1 MNKVSTTP
9 THVAMRLP
17 NKKHIKKTLK
27 ASIINATHRAMNIS
41 KYLKEMLLTSLEF
54 KTSTQAR
61 VKAINIAAN
70 GLGVHDTHSGH
81 ACIPQEHKA
90 TIPHWEPSSP
100 TTLAT
105 WRSWQAGERLGMGVG
120 PFIRTCYVARLVR
133 CTSVTLALGRPWQ

>member
-27 ASIINATHRAMNIS
+27 ASIINATHKAMNIS
-41 KYLKEMLLTSLEF
+41 KYLKEMFLTSLEF

-70 GLGVHDTHSGH
+70 GLGVHDIHSGH

-100 TTLAT
+100 QH
-105 WRSWQAGERLGMGVG
+105 WQLGDPGRQG
-120 PFIRTCYVARLVR
+120 RGWEWEW
-133 CTSVTLALGRPWQ
+133 ALLLEPAM